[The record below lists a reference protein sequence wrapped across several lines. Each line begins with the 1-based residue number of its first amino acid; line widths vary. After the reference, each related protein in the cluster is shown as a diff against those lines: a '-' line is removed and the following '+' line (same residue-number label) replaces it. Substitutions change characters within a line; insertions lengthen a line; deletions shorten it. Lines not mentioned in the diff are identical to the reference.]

1 MKGLIEHFGIT
12 MVILNDRKKKE
23 NKKVKKSDNI
33 VKTQKLKGGEDG
45 VQISWK
51 FGT

>member
-1 MKGLIEHFGIT
+1 MKELIDISELQGSYLTIE
-12 MVILNDRKKKE
+12 KKKE
-23 NKKVKKSDNI
+23 NKKVKKSVNI

-51 FGT
+51 FRT